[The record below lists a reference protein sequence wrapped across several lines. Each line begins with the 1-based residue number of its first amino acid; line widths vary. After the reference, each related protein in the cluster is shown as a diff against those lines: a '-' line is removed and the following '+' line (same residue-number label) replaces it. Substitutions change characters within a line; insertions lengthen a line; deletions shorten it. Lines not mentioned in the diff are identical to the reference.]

1 MGDLVFG
8 DCAPDFTVHYLSG
21 KTGYTNPWY
30 GYPAAPAKPTGL
42 KGVSSGYNSNKLT
55 WDTVAGATG
64 YSIYRSTSPDS
75 GFTYLKGVTGT
86 SYTNTGLTTGK
97 TYYYQIKAYVMV
109 GSRKVMSPV
118 SATISA
124 KPIPAKPTG
133 LKVVSAGYDR
143 NKITWNTVTG
153 ATGYSIYRSTSPD
166 SGFTYLK
173 GVTTNSYTNTGLT
186 TGTTYYYQI
195 KAYTL
200 VGTTKVYSATSTTVN
215 AKPVPAKPTG
225 LKATVASTTSIKVS
239 WNTVAG
245 ATGYS
250 IYRST
255 SPDSGF
261 TYLKG
266 VTTNSYTNTG
276 LTTGKTYYYKVRAY
290 TMVGTT
296 KVYSNTTSA
305 VGAKP

>member
-1 MGDLVFG
+1 MTNIEEFTFYQCTNLTSISIPNSVTDIGRNAFCDCTNLTSIEIPSSVTSIGDDAFYACNSLESITIPSSVTSIGQKTFQGCSSLTSISIPNRVTSIGGWAFFECSSLNSIEIPSSVTSIGRYAFQYCSALRDAYFYGNAPTMGDLVFG

-124 KPIPAKPTG
+124 KPIPANRPG
-133 LKVVSAGYDR
+133 
-143 NKITWNTVTG
+143 
-153 ATGYSIYRSTSPD
+153 
-166 SGFTYLK
+166 
-173 GVTTNSYTNTGLT
+173 
-186 TGTTYYYQI
+186 
-195 KAYTL
+195 
-200 VGTTKVYSATSTTVN
+200 
-215 AKPVPAKPTG
+215 
-225 LKATVASTTSIKVS
+225 
-239 WNTVAG
+239 
-245 ATGYS
+245 
-250 IYRST
+250 
-255 SPDSGF
+255 
-261 TYLKG
+261 
-266 VTTNSYTNTG
+266 
-276 LTTGKTYYYKVRAY
+276 
-290 TMVGTT
+290 
-296 KVYSNTTSA
+296 
-305 VGAKP
+305 